1 MTDYRPPCQTAPDA
15 DAWFI
20 DIHGKKSL
28 DEEVKDFP
36 GVDAEIR
43 AWESLMNQPIS
54 EDIRERIE
62 AQARRRRLIERRQ
75 AKQECYQCYFRL
87 QCLDLALADPNLRSG
102 TWGGY
107 HENEIAEIRRLIKRR
122 VRRQEARHSDATP

>member
-1 MTDYRPPCQTAPDA
+1 MTDYRPPCQTASDPDQ
-15 DAWFI
+15 WFI

-43 AWESLMNQPIS
+43 AWEALMNQPIS
-54 EDIRERIE
+54 EEVRERIE
-62 AQARRRRLIERRQ
+62 GQARRRRLIERRQ
-75 AKQECYQCYFRL
+75 AKDRCYECYFRL
-87 QCLDLALADPNLRSG
+87 QCLDVVLSDSNIRSG

-107 HENEIAEIRRLIKRR
+107 FENEIAEIRRLQKRR
-122 VRRQEARHSDATP
+122 IRRQNASEKDATT